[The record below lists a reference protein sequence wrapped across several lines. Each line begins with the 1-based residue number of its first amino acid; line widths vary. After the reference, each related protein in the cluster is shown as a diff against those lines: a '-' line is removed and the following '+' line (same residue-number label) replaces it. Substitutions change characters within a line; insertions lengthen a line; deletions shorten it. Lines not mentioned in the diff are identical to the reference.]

1 MSNVSIFGGEN
12 VPAFVKNRTE
22 LSAVAKALAGGA
34 GASGGKRISIK
45 GGVFRLYQG
54 GKEVAAID
62 ERYLD
67 VVIVNAAP
75 KISRIF
81 YAKSYDGEASAPDC
95 WSNDGVT
102 PSDDAE
108 NKQHFKCEGCPQNIA
123 GSGQNNSRAC
133 RYQQRIAV
141 VLANDMEGDVLQ
153 LTLPA
158 KSIFGDAVG
167 DDRPLQAYAKTL
179 MAQSPSVDPSEIVT
193 RLKFDTKSQSP
204 KLFFKGMRWLTE
216 DEHAICEEK
225 SKSPEAIKAVN
236 MTVAKMD
243 NVTMP
248 AKLALEGRRVA
259 AKPEAEADEAEPPA
273 PAPKAKKAVKAEA
286 AEAIEEPVVRKE
298 EKKANA
304 VPAKKSNLAE
314 MVDDWDENE

>member
-1 MSNVSIFGGEN
+1 
-12 VPAFVKNRTE
+12 
-22 LSAVAKALAGGA
+22 
-34 GASGGKRISIK
+34 
-45 GGVFRLYQG
+45 
-54 GKEVAAID
+54 
-62 ERYLD
+62 

-102 PSDDAE
+102 PSDEAE

-248 AKLALEGRRVA
+248 AKLGLEGRRVT

-273 PAPKAKKAVKAEA
+273 PAPKAKKAVKTEA